1 MQNKDKDEWLK
12 VSPLDML
19 LVILLGRAFIESWVI
34 KLSSLS
40 LPCYALI
47 DLPTIQGEIIELE
60 KCIS

>member
-1 MQNKDKDEWLK
+1 
-12 VSPLDML
+12 ML